1 MRTNSIRSAGM
12 ALALLLAASSALA
25 ALPAGKVLVVE
36 ATAIEGLA
44 AVEGPIDSTFVSSFS
59 LTDGSLSIDKKA
71 LGTLDGVETLFLVE
85 HRLDQPAKNGL
96 LRRFT
101 QDVRALGAAGGALD
115 LLPAL
120 ELEYRL
126 ATLDDGS
133 VGLLGDGGRLFAE
146 EGTNDPYLV
155 WRIDGLR
162 LMDRDLITLR

>member
-1 MRTNSIRSAGM
+1 MRTSIIRSAGT

-44 AVEGPIDSTFVSSFS
+44 AVEGPIDSTYASSFS
-59 LTDGSLSIDKKA
+59 FTDGSLSIDKKA
-71 LGTLDGVETLFLVE
+71 LGSLDGVETLFLVE

-101 QDVRALGAAGGALD
+101 QDVRTLGPDGALN

-120 ELEYRL
+120 ELDYQL
-126 ATLDDGS
+126 ATTPDGG

-146 EGTNDPYLV
+146 EGANDPYLV

-162 LMDRDLITLR
+162 LMDRDAITLR

>member
-1 MRTNSIRSAGM
+1 MRIPGRLG
-12 ALALLLAASSALA
+12 
-25 ALPAGKVLVVE
+25 VVVGVDVDE
-36 ATAIEGLA
+36 ARRHEPPLR
-44 AVEGPIDSTFVSSFS
+44 ID
-59 LTDGSLSIDKKA
+59 
-71 LGTLDGVETLFLVE
+71 
-85 HRLDQPAKNGL
+85 R
-96 LRRFT
+96 
-101 QDVRALGAAGGALD
+101 AAGGALD

-120 ELEYRL
+120 ELEYQL